1 MELTKSAV
9 SSFVS
14 EYTRNICKCK
24 ISEEIKLYIFLYDIT
39 VQPYYSTHAILV
51 EKWGILLRLAGMNK
65 LLQKK
70 NSGYHRKI
78 QEKVSKKHKILY
90 NMIQESAGRK

>member
-70 NSGYHRKI
+70 FLGITGK
-78 QEKVSKKHKILY
+78 SKKRFQKNTKFYI
-90 NMIQESAGRK
+90 I

>member
-24 ISEEIKLYIFLYDIT
+24 ISGEIKLYIFLYDIT

-65 LLQKK
+65 LLQKNIFQSITGK
-70 NSGYHRKI
+70 
-78 QEKVSKKHKILY
+78 SKKRFQKNTKFYI
-90 NMIQESAGRK
+90 I

>member
-70 NSGYHRKI
+70 FQGITGKY
-78 QEKVSKKHKILY
+78 KKRFQKNTKFYI
-90 NMIQESAGRK
+90 I

>member
-65 LLQKK
+65 LLKK
-70 NSGYHRKI
+70 KFQGITGK
-78 QEKVSKKHKILY
+78 SKKRFQKNTKFYI
-90 NMIQESAGRK
+90 I

>member
-24 ISEEIKLYIFLYDIT
+24 ISGEIKLYIFLYDIT

-65 LLQKK
+65 LLQKNTFQSITGK
-70 NSGYHRKI
+70 
-78 QEKVSKKHKILY
+78 SKKRFQKNTKFYI
-90 NMIQESAGRK
+90 I

>member
-1 MELTKSAV
+1 M
-9 SSFVS
+9 
-14 EYTRNICKCK
+14 
-24 ISEEIKLYIFLYDIT
+24 YDIT

-70 NSGYHRKI
+70 FQGITGK
-78 QEKVSKKHKILY
+78 SKKRFQKNTKFYI
-90 NMIQESAGRK
+90 I

>member
-1 MELTKSAV
+1 MELIKSAV

-14 EYTRNICKCK
+14 EYTRTICKCK

-70 NSGYHRKI
+70 I
-78 QEKVSKKHKILY
+78 QGITGKSKKRFQKNTKFYI
-90 NMIQESAGRK
+90 I

>member
-65 LLQKK
+65 LLQKNFRVSQE
-70 NSGYHRKI
+70 NSRKGF
-78 QEKVSKKHKILY
+78 KKTQNSI
-90 NMIQESAGRK
+90 

>member
-70 NSGYHRKI
+70 I
-78 QEKVSKKHKILY
+78 QGITGKSKKRFQKNTKFYI
-90 NMIQESAGRK
+90 I

>member
-65 LLQKK
+65 LLQKNTFQSITGK
-70 NSGYHRKI
+70 
-78 QEKVSKKHKILY
+78 SKKRFQKNTKFYI
-90 NMIQESAGRK
+90 I

>member
-14 EYTRNICKCK
+14 EYTRTICKCK

-65 LLQKK
+65 LLQKNFRVSQENPRK
-70 NSGYHRKI
+70 GFKKTQNSI
-78 QEKVSKKHKILY
+78 
-90 NMIQESAGRK
+90 

>member
-51 EKWGILLRLAGMNK
+51 EKWGILLRLAGM
-65 LLQKK
+65 LSLI
-70 NSGYHRKI
+70 HI
-78 QEKVSKKHKILY
+78 
-90 NMIQESAGRK
+90 

>member
-65 LLQKK
+65 LLQKNFRVSQENPRK
-70 NSGYHRKI
+70 GFKKTQNSI
-78 QEKVSKKHKILY
+78 
-90 NMIQESAGRK
+90 

>member
-14 EYTRNICKCK
+14 EYTRTICKCK

-70 NSGYHRKI
+70 I
-78 QEKVSKKHKILY
+78 QGITGKSKKRFQKNTKFYI
-90 NMIQESAGRK
+90 I